1 MATVTP
7 TPVPD
12 LGTALPDPSDRT
24 TYGTRGR
31 AVWDWEVN
39 QMVPA
44 INQLAEDT
52 FTNAETAE
60 DSALI
65 AVASANF
72 KGAWSSLTG
81 ALNVPAAVW
90 HNSRVWALL
99 VNLANV
105 TTSQPGVSA
114 DWVDI
119 GGVKRSGDTMTG
131 PLSVPAGASGAQV
144 PQAQE
149 VVPKVGGAA
158 RIPTWTT
165 EGRPSSP
172 SAGDTGFNTTLGT
185 NETYNGS
192 AWVQDRGGNTSAL
205 TLSGTSV
212 DVTGIPAWANQIR
225 IPFSGLSTNGSSRYL
240 LRVGTSGGMV
250 TTGYASGAVV
260 SGLGTAGGN
269 DSSGFLFSPSPA
281 SVSLSS
287 GEITLSRVSGNI
299 WSFFVVAGFT
309 NAEYAVFGGGSV
321 SLAGVLDR
329 VRLTT
334 LNGTDVYDAGTA
346 TVYWRA

>member
-52 FTNAETAE
+52 FTNAQTAE

-65 AVASANF
+65 AVGSANF
-72 KGAWSSLTG
+72 KGAWASLSG
-81 ALNVPAAVW
+81 ALNVPATVW

-99 VNLANV
+99 NNLANV

-149 VVPKVGGAA
+149 IPGLLGITGSILFFARNTAPTGWLKANGAA
-158 RIPTWTT
+158 VSRTSYAALFAAIGTT
-165 EGRPSSP
+165 FGV
-172 SAGDTGFNTTLGT
+172 G
-185 NETYNGS
+185 NGS
-192 AWVQDRGGNTSAL
+192 TTFNLPDLRGEFLRGWDDGRGIDSGRGFGSAQAGEIQAHTHEKAAAYGNPAATFSD
-205 TLSGTSV
+205 SSV
-212 DVTGIPAWANQIR
+212 W
-225 IPFSGLSTNGSSRYL
+225 S
-240 LRVGTSGGMV
+240 RVGTADQTSSIRTGSTGG
-250 TTGYASGAVV
+250 TETR
-260 SGLGTAGGN
+260 
-269 DSSGFLFSPSPA
+269 P
-281 SVSLSS
+281 
-287 GEITLSRVSGNI
+287 RNI
-299 WSFFVVAGFT
+299 AL
-309 NAEYAVFGGGSV
+309 
-321 SLAGVLDR
+321 LACIKF
-329 VRLTT
+329 
-334 LNGTDVYDAGTA
+334 
-346 TVYWRA
+346 

>member
-52 FTNAETAE
+52 FTNAQTAE

-65 AVASANF
+65 AVGSANF
-72 KGAWSSLTG
+72 KGAWASLSG
-81 ALNVPAAVW
+81 ALNVPATVW

-99 VNLANV
+99 NNLANV

-149 VVPKVGGAA
+149 IPGLLGITGSILFFARNTAPTGWLKANGAA
-158 RIPTWTT
+158 VSRTSYAALFAAIGTT
-165 EGRPSSP
+165 FGV
-172 SAGDTGFNTTLGT
+172 G
-185 NETYNGS
+185 NGS
-192 AWVQDRGGNTSAL
+192 TTFNLPDLRGEFLRGWDDGRGIDSGRGFGSAQAGEIQAHTHEKAAVYGNPATTFSD
-205 TLSGTSV
+205 SSV
-212 DVTGIPAWANQIR
+212 W
-225 IPFSGLSTNGSSRYL
+225 S
-240 LRVGTSGGMV
+240 RVGTADQTSSIRTGSTGG
-250 TTGYASGAVV
+250 TETR
-260 SGLGTAGGN
+260 
-269 DSSGFLFSPSPA
+269 P
-281 SVSLSS
+281 
-287 GEITLSRVSGNI
+287 RNI
-299 WSFFVVAGFT
+299 AL
-309 NAEYAVFGGGSV
+309 
-321 SLAGVLDR
+321 LACIKF
-329 VRLTT
+329 
-334 LNGTDVYDAGTA
+334 
-346 TVYWRA
+346 

>member
-12 LGTALPDPSDRT
+12 LATALPDPSDRT

-60 DSALI
+60 ESALI

-99 VNLANV
+99 VNLADV

-131 PLSVPAGASGAQV
+131 PLSVPAGASGPQV

-149 VVPKVGGAA
+149 VPGIVRATVASDTQAGAIEIA
-158 RIPTWTT
+158 T
-165 EGRPSSP
+165 
-172 SAGDTGFNTTLGT
+172 
-185 NETYNGS
+185 
-192 AWVQDRGGNTSAL
+192 
-205 TLSGTSV
+205 
-212 DVTGIPAWANQIR
+212 
-225 IPFSGLSTNGSSRYL
+225 
-240 LRVGTSGGMV
+240 
-250 TTGYASGAVV
+250 ASEAQ
-260 SGLGTAGGN
+260 
-269 DSSGFLFSPSPA
+269 
-281 SVSLSS
+281 
-287 GEITLSRVSGNI
+287 
-299 WSFFVVAGFT
+299 
-309 NAEYAVFGGGSV
+309 
-321 SLAGVLDR
+321 
-329 VRLTT
+329 
-334 LNGTDVYDAGTA
+334 NGTDTTRAITPAGLRSALNASGSAPVYACRAWVNFNGTGTPAIRASGNVSSVTDMGTGRYTINFTTAMPDTKYAAIPNSAA
-346 TVYWRA
+346 TACISRVLDDLYARTVSGVTIANFNTSLSDVDPTVVQVAVFR